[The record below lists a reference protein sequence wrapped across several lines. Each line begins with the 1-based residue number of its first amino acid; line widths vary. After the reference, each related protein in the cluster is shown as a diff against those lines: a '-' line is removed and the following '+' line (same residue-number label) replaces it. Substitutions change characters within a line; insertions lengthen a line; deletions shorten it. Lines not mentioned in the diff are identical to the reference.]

1 MQPLSAPYYAEAALT
16 ARCNLHCGY
25 CYFRNS
31 ACETPEEL
39 TTGEWLD
46 VFAEFGQ
53 MKMFKV
59 ILSGGEVLLR
69 EDLPQLIEGVCRN
82 NMRFSLLSN
91 GYFFE
96 DRHAVMLKESG
107 RCNSVQ
113 ISVDGVEEVHDSIR
127 GRGSFARAV
136 RAIGIL
142 REHGLR
148 TQVRITIGKHNLGTL
163 METVRYL
170 LEEAG
175 VPVVAAN
182 WAQHFSC
189 KEGDGD
195 SGHLLSMREQLQ
207 SMVEVKR
214 VHAAFPERFLVKKAA
229 FTNVANRWKDI
240 LDRRELTGA
249 SLLRCPAQLERISIR
264 ADGAITPCNHISHMV
279 LGWAGKDRIIDV
291 WRNSPVL
298 LEMREHDCDPAEEFP
313 ACAACGYNRYCR
325 PAGACF
331 DQSERATPYCL
342 KKYQEAAPDFD
353 FERLE
358 WK

>member
-1 MQPLSAPYYAEAALT
+1 MRPLSAPYYAEVALT

-46 VFAEFGQ
+46 VFAEFGE
-53 MKMFKV
+53 MKMLKV

-113 ISVDGVEEVHDSIR
+113 ISVDGVEEVHDAIR

-148 TQVRITIGKHNLGTL
+148 AQVRITIGKHNLGTL
-163 METVRYL
+163 METVRCL
-170 LEEAG
+170 LEE
-175 VPVVAAN
+175 
-182 WAQHFSC
+182 
-189 KEGDGD
+189 
-195 SGHLLSMREQLQ
+195 
-207 SMVEVKR
+207 
-214 VHAAFPERFLVKKAA
+214 
-229 FTNVANRWKDI
+229 
-240 LDRRELTGA
+240 TGI
-249 SLLRCPAQLERISIR
+249 PA
-264 ADGAITPCNHISHMV
+264 V
-279 LGWAGKDRIIDV
+279 
-291 WRNSPVL
+291 
-298 LEMREHDCDPAEEFP
+298 
-313 ACAACGYNRYCR
+313 
-325 PAGACF
+325 
-331 DQSERATPYCL
+331 
-342 KKYQEAAPDFD
+342 
-353 FERLE
+353 
-358 WK
+358 